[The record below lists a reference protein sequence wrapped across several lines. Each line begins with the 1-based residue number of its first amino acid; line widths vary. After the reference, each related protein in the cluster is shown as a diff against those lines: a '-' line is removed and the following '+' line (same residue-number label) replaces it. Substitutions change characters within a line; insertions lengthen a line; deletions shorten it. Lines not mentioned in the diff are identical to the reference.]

1 MNKETLSFAEAC
13 NLLAL
18 ALAFFN
24 PGESYKTLDI
34 WVLDLPLAFYIVAFD
49 IVPLDEPKLT

>member
-1 MNKETLSFAEAC
+1 MLWTAIAAFAFVFTALGGSVINKETLSYTEAP

-18 ALAFFN
+18 AFAFFN

-34 WVLDLPLAFYIVAFD
+34 
-49 IVPLDEPKLT
+49 

>member
-34 WVLDLPLAFYIVAFD
+34 
-49 IVPLDEPKLT
+49 